1 MFLKRIEMYGFK
13 SFAERITINFDSN
26 MTGIVGPN
34 GCGKSNISDA
44 IRWVL
49 GEQSIK
55 SLRGEKMT
63 DVIFAGAENRRALN
77 MAEVTLVFD
86 NSSHALNSDLE
97 EIEVTR
103 RIYNTDQDAEYL
115 INHKN
120 VRLRDVVDLILD
132 SGLGTDS
139 LSMISQ
145 GNISSFAEARPYDR
159 RAIFEEAAGVAKYKK
174 KKTESINKLER
185 TKENL
190 DQVSYILA
198 ELEKQVSPLKR
209 ARSLSSSTTSPV

>member
-13 SFAERITINFDSN
+13 SFADRITISFDSN

-86 NSSHALNSDLE
+86 NSNHALNSELE

-103 RIYNTDQDAEYL
+103 RTDTICA
-115 INHKN
+115 I
-120 VRLRDVVDLILD
+120 
-132 SGLGTDS
+132 TDS
-139 LSMISQ
+139 TRAGGDQNETLSL
-145 GNISSFAEARPYDR
+145 G
-159 RAIFEEAAGVAKYKK
+159 IF
-174 KKTESINKLER
+174 TCPNF
-185 TKENL
+185 
-190 DQVSYILA
+190 DD
-198 ELEKQVSPLKR
+198 
-209 ARSLSSSTTSPV
+209 